1 MEQAAITRTVGVA
14 DGVFA
19 PGHIGEL
26 TRIVPFEMVD
36 DVLAQ
41 TGAVQR
47 RIRLVPA
54 RVTVYLLLAG
64 ALFNG
69 LGYRQVF
76 DRLCAGLPG
85 LAAIRPSGSALRQAR
100 QRLGPAPMKALFRLV
115 SGPAATTA
123 AAGRWRGLRI
133 VAVDGTLLS
142 VPDCPANLAVFTR
155 QRLGNGISGYPQ
167 LRLAALVACG
177 TRSVIGA
184 VFGPAAT
191 GELEYAR
198 RLAVDL
204 RAGMLLL
211 GDRNFAA
218 AALLNQLAATG
229 ADLLVRCKANRNLPT
244 VARCRDGSTLTRI
257 GPLTLRVI
265 NAEITIRTAQ
275 GARTG
280 HYRLLTTLTDPATHP
295 AGELVRLYHE
305 RWEIETAYA
314 ELKSTI
320 LGGRVLRA
328 RTPDGIE
335 QEVWALLTAYQAL
348 RTAMTDATDSLPGTD
363 PDRAGF
369 TTALAA
375 ARDQLILAA
384 GVITGTDIDL
394 VGSIGRH
401 VLAHLLPTRRV
412 RTKDRIVK
420 RAISKYN
427 ARGPA
432 IDRTTYKATISI
444 NMLTSGP

>member
-1 MEQAAITRTVGVA
+1 M
-14 DGVFA
+14 FA
-19 PGHIGEL
+19 PGHMGEL

-36 DVLAQ
+36 EVLAQ

-47 RIRLVPA
+47 RVRLVPA

-64 ALFNG
+64 ALFTG
-69 LGYRQVF
+69 LGYRQIF
-76 DRLCAGLPG
+76 DRLCAGLAG
-85 LAAIRPSGSALRQAR
+85 LALIRPSGSALRQAR
-100 QRLGPAPMKALFRLV
+100 QRLGPAPMKALFDLV
-115 SGPAATTA
+115 RGPVATTA
-123 AAGRWRGLRI
+123 AAGWWRGLRL

-142 VPDCPANLAVFTR
+142 VPDSPANLAVFTR

-177 TRSVIGA
+177 TRSVVGA

-218 AALLNQLAATG
+218 AALLNHWAATG
-229 ADLLVRCKANRNLPT
+229 ADLLVRCKSGRSLPA
-244 VARCRDGSTLTRI
+244 VARCRDGSTLARL
-257 GPLTLRVI
+257 GALTVRVI
-265 NAEITIRTAQ
+265 DAEVGIVTSRGT
-275 GARTG
+275 RTG
-280 HYRLLTTLTDPATHP
+280 HYRLLTTLTNPSTHP

-328 RTPDGIE
+328 RTPAGIE
-335 QEVWALLTAYQAL
+335 QEVWALLVAYQAL
-348 RTAMTDATDSLPGTD
+348 RTAMTDATDSVPGTD

-375 ARDQLILAA
+375 ARDQLVLAA
-384 GVITGTDIDL
+384 GIITGTVTDL
-394 VGSIGRH
+394 VGAIGRH
-401 VLAHLLPTRRV
+401 VLA
-412 RTKDRIVK
+412 
-420 RAISKYN
+420 
-427 ARGPA
+427 
-432 IDRTTYKATISI
+432 
-444 NMLTSGP
+444 

>member
-1 MEQAAITRTVGVA
+1 M
-14 DGVFA
+14 FA

-36 DVLAQ
+36 EVLEQ

-47 RIRLVPA
+47 RVRLVPA
-54 RVTVYLLLAG
+54 RVTVYLLLAA

-69 LGYRQVF
+69 LGYQQVF
-76 DRLCAGLPG
+76 DRLCAGLAS
-85 LAAIRPSGSALRQAR
+85 LAPVRPSGSALRQAR
-100 QRLGPAPMKALFRLV
+100 QRLGAAPMKALFDLMR
-115 SGPAATTA
+115 GPAATTA
-123 AAGRWRGLRI
+123 GAGRWRGLSV

-184 VFGPAAT
+184 VFGPATT
-191 GELEYAR
+191 GELEYTR

-211 GDRNFAA
+211 GDRNFSS

-229 ADLLVRCKANRNLPT
+229 ADLLVRCKANRKLPPL
-244 VARCRDGSTLTRI
+244 VRCRDGSTLTRI
-257 GPLTLRVI
+257 GPLTVRVI
-265 NAEITIRTAQ
+265 EAEISIRTAR
-275 GARTG
+275 GTRTG
-280 HYRLLTTLTDPATHP
+280 RYRLLTTLTSPATHP
-295 AGELVRLYHE
+295 ADELVRLYHE
-305 RWEIETAYA
+305 RWEIETSYA
-314 ELKSTI
+314 ELKSTM
-320 LGGRVLRA
+320 LGGQVLRA

-335 QEVWALLTAYQAL
+335 QEVWTLLTAYQAL
-348 RTAMTDATDSLPGTD
+348 RTAMTDATDSIPDTD

-375 ARDQLILAA
+375 ARDQIVLAA
-384 GVITGTDIDL
+384 GIITDTHIDL
-394 VGSIGRH
+394 VGTIGRH

-444 NMLTSGP
+444 NMLTSTP

>member
-1 MEQAAITRTVGVA
+1 
-14 DGVFA
+14 
-19 PGHIGEL
+19 
-26 TRIVPFEMVD
+26 
-36 DVLAQ
+36 
-41 TGAVQR
+41 
-47 RIRLVPA
+47 
-54 RVTVYLLLAG
+54 
-64 ALFNG
+64 
-69 LGYRQVF
+69 
-76 DRLCAGLPG
+76 
-85 LAAIRPSGSALRQAR
+85 PSGSALRQAR
-100 QRLGPAPMKALFRLV
+100 QRLGPAPMKALFDLV

-123 AAGRWRGLRI
+123 AAGRWRGLRT

-142 VPDCPANLAVFTR
+142 VPDCPANLTVFAR

-218 AALLNQLAATG
+218 AALLHQMAATG

-244 VARCRDGSTLTRI
+244 VARCRDGSALTRI
-257 GPLTLRVI
+257 GTLTMRVI
-265 NAEITIRTAQ
+265 NAEITIRTAE
-275 GARTG
+275 GTRTG

-348 RTAMTDATDSLPGTD
+348 RTAMTDATDSVPGTD

-369 TTALAA
+369 TTALTA
-375 ARDQLILAA
+375 ARDQLVLAA
-384 GVITGTDIDL
+384 GVIPGTNIDL
-394 VGSIGRH
+394 AGTIGRH
-401 VLAHLLPTRRV
+401 ILAHLLPARRV

-432 IDRTTYKATISI
+432 IDRTTYRATISI
-444 NMLTSGP
+444 AMLTNSP